1 VSQAGV
7 ALVRG
12 LLESY
17 NRGDLDD
24 VIARLDADIE
34 WCVPPSL
41 PLGGVYRGHD
51 AVRSLLEEGY
61 RRLDDPQF
69 ALEEFLDAG
78 EHVVYLGRLRARTRD
93 TARQLDFPVAFVW
106 TLRDGKAI
114 RMREYSDTAKELADL
129 GLR

>member
-1 VSQAGV
+1 VPREGV
-7 ALVRG
+7 AVVRA

-17 NRGDLDD
+17 NAGNLDE
-24 VIARLDADIE
+24 VIAHLDPDIE

-51 AVRSLLEEGY
+51 AVRALLEEGY
-61 RRLDDPQF
+61 RRLENPQF
-69 ALEEFLDAG
+69 TLDEFLDAD
-78 EHVVYLGRLRARTRD
+78 EHVVYLGQLRARTRD

-106 TLRDGKAI
+106 TLHNGKAT